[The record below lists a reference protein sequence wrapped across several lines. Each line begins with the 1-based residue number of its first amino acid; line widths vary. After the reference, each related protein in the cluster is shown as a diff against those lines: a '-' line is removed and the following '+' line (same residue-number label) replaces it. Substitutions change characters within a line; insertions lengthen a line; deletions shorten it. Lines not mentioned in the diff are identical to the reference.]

1 MIKEKY
7 HSFFYLPLISHTVP
21 LSHEP
26 DPDYLGRLG
35 DKLQMVSFE
44 SNTFNSVTKPNPDP
58 NEVKQGAV
66 GTCPLIAVLVAT
78 AHVAST
84 KKIIVNMI
92 KEKKLSHNFNY
103 LTLRTREIFEYRPL
117 PQDYNKQNTSG
128 NMDFD
133 YRTWEYLK
141 DKKGNNLK
149 DDRGQQIRKT
159 KKEFLVFLER
169 DGDYQFETEDVF
181 GTKVEKYVRKTKDKE
196 KNKRSGPIHFFD
208 PEGNLHDEIL
218 PLLPH
223 DLDPINNF
231 INKKTVTLSRPGF
244 RNKRW
249 FTVKFRNP
257 KLKEVAVTPVLYI
270 SGGDVHYASSING
283 NLWPSII
290 EKAYVAIYGKYPKT
304 GGIQEIRGDV
314 KFQRTYQNLWY
325 DISPEQAMED
335 VVGPSLQ
342 FLIKYHPDWEEE
354 KKEGNIDLPRLT
366 TNKVLKSRLQRHDE
380 LPTIVATLPKTTT
393 KVTIPGVK
401 DKQELNANH
410 TFAVIGYN
418 RAKELIQLRD
428 AIYPT
433 TITIRFKDLRA
444 DFYVLIQPVLGNA
457 K

>member
-7 HSFFYLPLISHTVP
+7 SSFFYLPLISHTIP

-35 DKLQMVSFE
+35 DKLQMVSFQ
-44 SNTFNSVTKPNPDP
+44 SSTFNSVTKPNPDP

-92 KEKKLSHNFNY
+92 KEKKLANNFVF
-103 LTLRTREIFEYRPL
+103 LTIRTREIFEYRPH

-133 YRTWEYLK
+133 YRTWDYLK
-141 DKKGNNLK
+141 DIKGNILK
-149 DDRGQQIRKT
+149 DDGGQPIRKT
-159 KKEFLVFLER
+159 KKEFLVFLEK
-169 DGDYQFETEDVF
+169 DGDYQIEIEDVF
-181 GTKVEKYVRKTKDKE
+181 GNKVEKYIRKTKNKE
-196 KNKRSGPIHFFD
+196 KNKRSGPMHFFD
-208 PEGNLHDEIL
+208 SDGQLNDEVL

-231 INKKTVTLSRPGF
+231 AKKKTPTKPGFSNKK
-244 RNKRW
+244 W
-249 FTVKFRNP
+249 FTVKFRKKP
-257 KLKEVAVTPVLYI
+257 EVAVTPILHTLNGEIY
-270 SGGDVHYASSING
+270 YASSVNG

-304 GGIQEIRGDV
+304 GGTQEIRGDV

-325 DISPEQAMED
+325 DISPEQAMKD
-335 VVGPSLQ
+335 VVGPALQ
-342 FLIKYHPDWEEE
+342 FPIKYHPDWEEE
-354 KKEGNIDLPRLT
+354 KKKGNIDLPRLT
-366 TNKVLKSRLQRHDE
+366 TNKVLKSRLQIHNK
-380 LPTIVATLPKTTT
+380 LPTIVSTLPKTAT

-444 DFYVLIQPVLGNA
+444 DFYVLIQPVLGNS
-457 K
+457 KKSK